1 MAPMVQVVV
10 ARDVTEAEEIRD
22 MLLEAGIPSQIET
35 AVEHHPS
42 AIDDVPQKVLVA
54 ESQLDAALEAIE
66 AMAEPDDGFA

>member
-1 MAPMVQVVV
+1 MAPMVQAVV

-22 MLLEAGIPSQIET
+22 MLLEAGIASEIEA

-42 AIDDVPQKVLVA
+42 ATDDLPQKVLVA